1 MLKFMDVFGRWEAAV
16 LTQLEAAELLGVG
29 ERSFRRWCRRYEE
42 AGETGLLD
50 RRIGKASGRRVP
62 VDRCEEV
69 EHLYRTRY
77 QGFTA
82 RHFHEHLVRD
92 HRFAWSYS
100 WTKAFLQ
107 SRNLLPKAEHRGAH
121 RRKRPRRPLP
131 GMMLHQD
138 ASRHAWLPHGP
149 ALDLVVTMDDA
160 TSEIYS
166 AFLVEEE
173 GTDSTFRA
181 LLEVFGRRGLPLSLY
196 TDRGSHYFHTSE
208 AGGKVDRGQ
217 PTQVGRAL
225 AHLGVEH
232 IAAYSPQARGRSERL
247 FQTLQDRVP
256 KELALA
262 RIATMEAANAWLRD
276 TYIPAHNA
284 RFAIKAE
291 QEGSAFVAVPG
302 LDLAEVLC
310 VQEDRVVGND
320 NCVSFL
326 NRKLQI
332 PESPLRPHFV
342 KATVKVHQYPA
353 GGLAIFHGRRCLG
366 RYDYDSKGV
375 PIGKPSVEGRERKA
389 DGPSRRQAR
398 AVLRAV
404 KDASRR
410 DAVTSPSARPSLTAP
425 PRVARSHGRS
435 APGNG
440 PDSPTRKCPTETPL
454 LRRTKRERAAT

>member
-1 MLKFMDVFGRWEAAV
+1 MLKFMDVFGRWEVSA
-16 LTQLEAAELLGVG
+16 LSQLEAAELLGMG
-29 ERSFRRWCRRYEE
+29 ERTFRRWCRRYEE
-42 AGETGLLD
+42 AGESGLLD
-50 RRIGKASGRRVP
+50 RRIGKASGKRVP
-62 VDRCEEV
+62 ADRCDEV
-69 EHLYRTRY
+69 EALYRTRY

-107 SRNLLPKAEHRGAH
+107 SRHLLPKAKRRGAH
-121 RRKRPRRPLP
+121 RRRRPRRPLP

-138 ASRHAWLPHGP
+138 GSRHAWLANRPP
-149 ALDLVVTMDDA
+149 LDLVVTMDDA
-160 TSEIYS
+160 TSAIYS

-181 LLEVFGRRGLPLSLY
+181 LLEVFGQHGLPLSLY
-196 TDRGSHYFHTSE
+196 SDRGSHYFHTPE

-262 RIATMEAANAWLRD
+262 GIAEMADANAWLRD

-284 RFAIKAE
+284 RFATAAE
-291 QEGSAFVAVPG
+291 QNGSAFVKVTG

-310 VQEDRVVGND
+310 VQEERVVGND
-320 NCVSFL
+320 NCVSFV
-326 NRKLQI
+326 NRRLQI

-342 KATVKVHQYPA
+342 KATVKVHQYPDGA
-353 GGLAIFHGRRCLG
+353 LAIFHGRLCLG
-366 RYDYDSKGV
+366 RYDSKGV
-375 PIGKPSVEGRERKA
+375 PIAAPRAVEQAKKA
-389 DGPSRRQAR
+389 AFPSRRQSGAG
-398 AVLRAV
+398 LGTV

-410 DAVTSPSARPSLTAP
+410 DAVASPKARPSLTAP
-425 PRVARSHGRS
+425 SRGASSRGRS

-440 PDSPTRKCPTETPL
+440 PDSPTRKSPSETPL
-454 LRRTKRERAAT
+454 LRWTKQERAAT